1 MRTFTVLSA
10 FFLGFSVLLIV
21 SGQDVQAQGPYQ
33 YQPPVPAEP
42 AQQTG
47 GEPRQFDRSRW
58 QQPDG
63 GPPPG
68 NGQSPGGPPWMRSGD
83 TGSTRGYSG
92 RGGPPPGVT
101 PGYQPGT
108 GGMDANRAAMMI
120 ARLRSMDANGNGI
133 LEPQEIPDSR
143 RSYVNALV
151 TQMGGNP
158 DGPIDLARLERRAM
172 SNAGNQASSSQ
183 QPQQP
188 DPTAGRQSRQQATQP
203 VDPLIPPFGESKP
216 VETPTLG
223 FGQRSA
229 VAQQDSLSGRV
240 SGRQRSS
247 TVAAPTGGAYQPQAA
262 GNTNAIK
269 RSAVYDAISDEVRN
283 NPRFSWFFSY
293 DTDQDGQLTMSEY
306 VKGRGGVW
314 TGAIAEEFKWLD
326 RNGDGFITVDEALIT
341 IKEDEIAQKA
351 KEQQSTATSPTGQP
365 MIRRPTTGAPSVR
378 TSREGYQVSPGRPP
392 SVPGSS
398 SGYTPS
404 VRARRTL
411 DGPLPGGTQ

>member
-1 MRTFTVLSA
+1 MRTLTVVSV
-10 FFLGFSVLLIV
+10 FLLVLGMLLIV
-21 SGQDVQAQGPYQ
+21 ADQNAQAQD
-33 YQPPVPAEP
+33 QPRPAFVPT
-42 AQQTG
+42 QQ
-47 GEPRQFDRSRW
+47 
-58 QQPDG
+58 
-63 GPPPG
+63 
-68 NGQSPGGPPWMRSGD
+68 SGD
-83 TGSTRGYSG
+83 TPPWVQRGGQPPGGAPWMQGGGPGGTRGPGG
-92 RGGPPPGVT
+92 RGGPPPGAMQ
-101 PGYQPGT
+101 GNQPAA
-108 GGMDANRAAMMI
+108 GGMDANRVTMMMS
-120 ARLRSMDANGNGI
+120 RLRAMDANGNGI
-133 LEPQEIPDSR
+133 LEPQEISDSR
-143 RSYVNALV
+143 RSYVNSIV

-172 SNAGNQASSSQ
+172 SNANAQTNSSPPPS
-183 QPQQP
+183 QP
-188 DPTAGRQSRQQATQP
+188 DPTAGRQSRQQPQAQP
-203 VDPLIPPFGESKP
+203 VDPLVLPFGEPKP
-216 VETPTLG
+216 AETPTLG

-229 VAQQDSLSGRV
+229 AAQHDSSSARG
-240 SGRQRSS
+240 SGRQR
-247 TVAAPTGGAYQPQAA
+247 TNTGAAPTGGTYQTQAA
-262 GNTNAIK
+262 NNTNTIK
-269 RSAVYDAISDEVRN
+269 QSAVYDGIPATVRN
-283 NPRFSWFFSY
+283 NPQFSWFFSY

>member
-1 MRTFTVLSA
+1 
-10 FFLGFSVLLIV
+10 
-21 SGQDVQAQGPYQ
+21 
-33 YQPPVPAEP
+33 
-42 AQQTG
+42 
-47 GEPRQFDRSRW
+47 
-58 QQPDG
+58 
-63 GPPPG
+63 
-68 NGQSPGGPPWMRSGD
+68 
-83 TGSTRGYSG
+83 
-92 RGGPPPGVT
+92 
-101 PGYQPGT
+101 
-108 GGMDANRAAMMI
+108 MDANRAAMMI

-306 VKGRGGVW
+306 IKGRGGVW
-314 TGAIAEEFKWLD
+314 TKEIAEEFKWLD
-326 RNGDGFITVDEALIT
+326 RNGDGFVTVDEALT
-341 IKEDEIAQKA
+341 SIKEDEIAQKA
-351 KEQQSTATSPTGQP
+351 TEQQEAATSPTRPP
-365 MIRRPTTGAPSVR
+365 MMGRPTTGTPSVR

-392 SVPGSS
+392 SAWGGSS
-398 SGYTPS
+398 SSTPS
-404 VRARRTL
+404 GRDRRTM
-411 DGPLPGGTQ
+411 DRPPSRGTQ